1 MTCTRCQRETM
12 THTMSMF
19 NTDLICIPCKDKEKA
34 HPEYDNAVEAERNAV
49 IQGDYNFK
57 GIGKPDNL

>member
-1 MTCTRCQRETM
+1 M